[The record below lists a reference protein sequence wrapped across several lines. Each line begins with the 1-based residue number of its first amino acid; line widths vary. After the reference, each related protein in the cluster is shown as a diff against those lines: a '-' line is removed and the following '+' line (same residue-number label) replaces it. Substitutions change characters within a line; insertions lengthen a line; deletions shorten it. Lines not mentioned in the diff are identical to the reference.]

1 MSKRSE
7 ILMIKDMHESIS
19 VIEIFLID
27 FTEDDFYR
35 DRKTKDA
42 VVRNLEIIGEASNQ
56 LSKKFKEKN
65 SKIPWREAADLRNK
79 IIHDYAG
86 IDYKMLW
93 AIIHK
98 DLPAL
103 KQQLAELIANI
114 TTVS

>member
-1 MSKRSE
+1 MSKRSN
-7 ILMIKDMHESIS
+7 ILLIKDIHESIS
-19 VIEIFLID
+19 LIDIYLAD

-56 LSKKFKEKN
+56 LDKSFKDIYTT
-65 SKIPWREAADLRNK
+65 IPWREAADLRNK

-93 AIIHK
+93 VIIHK
-98 DLPAL
+98 DLPTL
-103 KQQLAELIANI
+103 KQQLEELIANI
-114 TTVS
+114 TTA

>member
-7 ILMIKDMHESIS
+7 ILLLKDMHESIS
-19 VIEIFLID
+19 VIEIFLLD
-27 FTEDDFYR
+27 FTEDDFYN

-56 LSKKFKEKN
+56 LNKNFKEVN
-65 SKIPWREAADLRNK
+65 RNIPWREAADLRNR

-93 AIIHK
+93 MIIQN
-98 DLPAL
+98 DLPSL
-103 KQQLAELIANI
+103 KQQLEILIANI
-114 TTVS
+114 TNA

>member
-1 MSKRSE
+1 MSKRNE
-7 ILMIKDMHESIS
+7 ILLVQDMHESIS
-19 VIEIFLID
+19 AIEIFLVD
-27 FTEDDFYR
+27 YTEEDFYR

-65 SKIPWREAADLRNK
+65 SNIPWREAADLRNK

-93 AIIHK
+93 VIIQK
-98 DLPAL
+98 DLPIL
-103 KQQLAELIANI
+103 KLQLEDLIANI
-114 TTVS
+114 TTTS